1 MDSKLGRGHDQ
12 DKGLGPLTG
21 PRTRLY
27 GGCKAGDV
35 GDDGVSG
42 GGGRYRMLRWEG
54 TYDGSAT
61 TVVNWPDMA
70 LDCGGIAGN
79 VPGDS
84 GFAGNSVI
92 FSGDR

>member
-21 PRTRLY
+21 PRDPLRR
-27 GGCKAGDV
+27 GCEAGDV

-42 GGGRYRMLRWEG
+42 GGGRYRMLRWEV

-61 TVVNWPDMA
+61 TVVRWPDMA
-70 LDCGGIAGN
+70 LDGGGIAGN
-79 VPGDS
+79 FPGDS